1 MKMRYISRI
10 QSGLKKQSK
19 IATTKVS
26 TRILDGSYNSVYKG
40 RSMNFDELREYVAGD
55 NIKDMDWKASAR
67 SGRLLVRQYI
77 AEKKHDV
84 MLVFDTN
91 KRMLADSKDGEE
103 KKDIAIMGGGTL
115 GYLVNRQ
122 GDYVGSVM
130 STKGAVKYFPLKT
143 NLLNLE
149 LILQEFDRAVN
160 ISNSSDV
167 NDTLEFLIRN
177 FKRRMIIVIVTDP
190 EGVSKITESN
200 LRRLLVLHDVLV
212 ISVSDTDLSGKEL
225 YDLERG
231 NYLPDFF
238 TKNKRLTNHM
248 LKRQNDIKLFGDEK
262 LKRFGVSNIVIDNIT
277 NIDSK
282 INELLQKHKF
292 EKR

>member
-130 STKGAVKYFPLKT
+130 STKGAIKYFPLKT